1 MQNSKAIQFVLI
13 LATLFGGTALVQAAP
28 NYSDYEEV
36 SYDDLVNELNAKK
49 TFLRRQNDPVN
60 NTRMYLGVG
69 YANAFTNISAQ
80 KQNFNRHTSGV
91 QLSVGMDLMSPQWF
105 TEGVFRN
112 YGVSASG
119 NEELTLRELD
129 LKIGYTNRLESIWSY
144 VLSTGLSN
152 RFMRFTDSSKNI
164 DVDEMTPSLSVSTGF
179 FAQVHKRV
187 SLGAEVSAKTA
198 IVNRTSDKNSFDFAF
213 RLNTSL

>member
-13 LATLFGGTALVQAAP
+13 LATLFGSPALVQAAP
-28 NYSDYEEV
+28 SNSDYEEV

-49 TFLRRQNDPVN
+49 TSLRQQNDSLN
-60 NTRMYLGVG
+60 NTKMYLGVG

-80 KQNFNRHTSGV
+80 RQNFNRHTSGV
-91 QLSVGMDLMSPQWF
+91 QLSVGMDLFSPQWF

-112 YGVSASG
+112 YGVTSSG
-119 NEELTLRELD
+119 SEELTLREID

-144 VLSTGLSN
+144 VLSAGLSN
-152 RFMRFTDSSKNI
+152 RFMRFTDSTKNI

-179 FAQVHKRV
+179 FAQVHRRV